1 MTPGPGI
8 ARTPLPKGFKVSG
21 INCGV
26 RKYRPD
32 LGIIVSDRDAVAA
45 GVFTTNECKAA
56 SVIYSQEM
64 LPSGHI
70 RAIVTNSGQ
79 ANAATGDQGFT
90 NNRKMAASAAQWVGC
105 RSHQV
110 LTASTGVIG
119 VQLDIDKIVEAM
131 PLLVEKASD
140 SAEPFALAILT
151 TDLVPK
157 TVSTVVSLS
166 GGDVRITG
174 ICKGSGMIHPN
185 MATMLGYILTDAE
198 IPLPVIKGLLT
209 EANLVSFNMISVD
222 GDTSTND
229 CVFLL
234 ANGASGVGL
243 SNDSDFARFKS
254 ALTELSQIL
263 AKSIARDGEGADKL
277 IEVTVKGSP
286 DLELAR
292 KAARGITLSP
302 LIKSAVHGE
311 DPNWGRIL
319 AKLGAVGVPADCL
332 AQMTLDVQGARLF
345 EQGAPASFDR
355 TDVRILLKT
364 DTVRI
369 EVDLKSGAFEA
380 TAWGC
385 DLSKRYVD
393 INAEYST

>member
-8 ARTPLPKGFKVSG
+8 ARTPLPKGFKASG
-21 INCGV
+21 VNCGV

-32 LGIIVSDRDAVAA
+32 LGVIVSDRDAVAA

-56 SVIYSQEM
+56 PVVYSQEM
-64 LPSGHI
+64 LPSAHI

-79 ANAATGDQGFT
+79 ANAATGLQGIE
-90 NNRKMAASAAQWVGC
+90 NNRRMAAEASRWVGC
-105 RSHQV
+105 RPHQI

-119 VQLDIDKIVEAM
+119 HQLDIEKIVGAM
-131 PLLVEKASD
+131 PKLVEKAAD
-140 SAEPFALAILT
+140 SSEPFALAILT

-157 TVSTVVSLS
+157 TVTTTVQLS
-166 GGDVRITG
+166 QGEVRITG

-185 MATMLGYILTDAE
+185 MATMLGYVLTDAE
-198 IPLPVIKGLLT
+198 LPMDVAKTLLQET
-209 EANLVSFNMISVD
+209 NKISFNMISVD

-234 ANGASGVGL
+234 ANGASGAGL
-243 SNDSDFARFKS
+243 VTDDDHRLFKQ
-254 ALTELSQIL
+254 AMTGVMQVL

-277 IEVTVKGSP
+277 IEVNVIGAPSQEIADT
-286 DLELAR
+286 
-292 KAARGITLSP
+292 AARGVVTSP
-302 LIKSAVHGE
+302 LIKSAMHGQ

-319 AKLGAVGVPADCL
+319 AKLGAVRVPSKAL
-332 AQMTLDVQGARLF
+332 EKMKLQMQGALLF
-345 EQGAPASFDR
+345 DNGAPVAFDR
-355 TDVRILLKT
+355 TDVRVLLKQ
-364 DTVRI
+364 DTVK
-369 EVDLKSGAFEA
+369 VDIDLRSGEFQA

-393 INAEYST
+393 INAEYN